1 MRTSVMPQVQAGKTP
16 RYHQDQSL
24 RRNRGG
30 IGAARVKVSLFG
42 GPSGSSVES
51 IVRPMLSP
59 TRVANA

>member
-1 MRTSVMPQVQAGKTP
+1 MRTSVMPQVQAGNTLAIPSGSELKG
-16 RYHQDQSL
+16 
-24 RRNRGG
+24 NRGG

-42 GPSGSSVES
+42 GPSGFSVES